1 MSAICSH
8 RTDSLDL
15 PTRETGL
22 KARHPVAKD
31 YYGIL
36 GVSRE
41 ATDDEIKRA
50 YRKLARQYHPD
61 VNPDPEAHEKFKDI
75 NAAYEVLSDDQKRQI
90 VDLGGDPLA
99 PGGGVGP
106 GGAGGA
112 GGAFVGFQDIM
123 DAFFGTAAGG
133 GARGPRPRTRPGAD
147 AILRLELDLVE
158 TAFGVEAPITVDTAV
173 LCTQCSG
180 AGTAPGTHLA
190 TCETCGG
197 RGEVQSVQR
206 TFLGQVVSS
215 RPCQTCQG
223 HGTVIPHPC
232 PTCAGDGRVRTR
244 RSLTVKI
251 PAGVEDGM
259 RIRLAQQG
267 EVGPGGGTAGD
278 LYVEIHERPHDVYSR
293 KGDDLHCRVTLPMT
307 AAALGTRL
315 TIKTLDSEEGIE
327 VKSGTQPA
335 STLRIRGK
343 GVPHLRGQG
352 RGDLFVHL
360 DVKTPT
366 KLTVDQERMLR
377 DFAKTRGEDVA
388 ELSTQGGFFSRMRD
402 AFNGH

>member
-1 MSAICSH
+1 M
-8 RTDSLDL
+8 
-15 PTRETGL
+15 
-22 KARHPVAKD
+22 AKD

-36 GVSRE
+36 GVPKD
-41 ATDDEIKRA
+41 ADADDIKRA

-61 VNPDPEAHEKFKDI
+61 VNPDPAAAEKFKDI
-75 NAAYEVLSDDQKRQI
+75 NNAYEVLSDDQKRRI

-99 PGGGVGP
+99 PGGGG
-106 GGAGGA
+106 GGAGGGA
-112 GGAFVGFQDIM
+112 GGPFVGFQDIM
-123 DAFFGTAAGG
+123 DAFFGGSG
-133 GARGPRPRTRPGAD
+133 SRGPRPRTRPGAD
-147 AILRLELDLVE
+147 AILRLDLDLFE

-173 LCTQCSG
+173 LCTTCSG
-180 AGTAPGTHLA
+180 AGTAAGTQPK
-190 TCETCGG
+190 TCDMCGG

-215 RPCQTCQG
+215 RPCAACQG
-223 HGTVIPHPC
+223 FGTTLPHPC

-259 RIRLAQQG
+259 RIRLAGQG
-267 EVGPGGGTAGD
+267 EVGPGGGPSGD
-278 LYVEIHERPHDVYSR
+278 LYVEIHERPHDVYAR
-293 KGDDLHCRVTLPMT
+293 KGDDLHCKVTVPMT

-315 TIKTLDSEEGIE
+315 TIKTLDSEEQLE
-327 VKSGTQPA
+327 VKPGTQPN

-343 GVPHLRGQG
+343 GVPHLRGSG

-360 DVKTPT
+360 DVRTPT
-366 KLTVDQERMLR
+366 RLDGEQERMLR
-377 DFAKTRGEDVA
+377 EFARARGEEVA
-388 ELSTQGGFFSRMRD
+388 ELSKQGGFFSRVRD

>member
-1 MSAICSH
+1 M
-8 RTDSLDL
+8 
-15 PTRETGL
+15 
-22 KARHPVAKD
+22 AKD

-36 GVSRE
+36 GVPKD
-41 ATDDEIKRA
+41 ADADDIKRA

-61 VNPDPEAHEKFKDI
+61 VNPDPAAAEKFKDI
-75 NAAYEVLSDDQKRQI
+75 NNAYEVLSDDQKRRI

-99 PGGGVGP
+99 PGGGGAGP
-106 GGAGGA
+106 GAGG
-112 GGAFVGFQDIM
+112 GGPFVGFQDIM
-123 DAFFGTAAGG
+123 DAFFGGSG
-133 GARGPRPRTRPGAD
+133 SRGPRPRTRPGAD
-147 AILRLELDLVE
+147 AILRLDLDLVE

-173 LCTQCSG
+173 LCTTCSG
-180 AGTAPGTHLA
+180 AGTAAGTHPQ
-190 TCETCGG
+190 TCDTCGG

-215 RPCQTCQG
+215 RPCNACQG
-223 HGTVIPHPC
+223 YGTTIPHPC

-259 RIRLAQQG
+259 RIRLAGQG
-267 EVGPGGGTAGD
+267 EVGPGGGPSGD
-278 LYVEIHERPHDVYSR
+278 LYVEIHERSHDVYAR
-293 KGDDLHCRVTLPMT
+293 KADDLHCKVTVPMT

-315 TIKTLDSEEGIE
+315 TIKTLDSEEQLE
-327 VKSGTQPA
+327 VKPGTQPN

-366 KLTVDQERMLR
+366 KLDNEQERMLR
-377 DFAKTRGEDVA
+377 EFARLRGEEVA
-388 ELSTQGGFFSRMRD
+388 ELSKQGGFFSRVRD